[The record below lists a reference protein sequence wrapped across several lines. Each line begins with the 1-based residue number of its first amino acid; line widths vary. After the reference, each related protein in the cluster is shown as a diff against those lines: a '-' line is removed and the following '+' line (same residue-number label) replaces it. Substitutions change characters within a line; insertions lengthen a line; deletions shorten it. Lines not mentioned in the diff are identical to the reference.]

1 MASVPLWLYT
11 TAGCHLC
18 ARLEATLQALGADV
32 TLTRVEI
39 AFDTQLSERYATRI
53 PVLASASGAEYSLA
67 DGEALLPEWLRAQGV
82 EQRLEQG
89 VEITPPAEHDSAT
102 EPQSPALRNGRRFLR

>member
-39 AFDTQLSERYATRI
+39 AFDAQLSERYATRI

-67 DGEALLPEWLRAQGV
+67 DGEEALPEWLRAQGV
-82 EQRLEQG
+82 KKSVEQG
-89 VEITPPAEHDSAT
+89 VDRTPPARRDSGV
-102 EPQSPALRNGRRFLR
+102 EPQGHVMRHGRRFLR

>member
-39 AFDTQLSERYATRI
+39 AFDAQLSERYATRI

-67 DGEALLPEWLRAQGV
+67 DGEEVLPEWLRAQGV
-82 EQRLEQG
+82 EQG
-89 VEITPPAEHDSAT
+89 VEMTPPAEHDSAT
-102 EPQSPALRNGRRFLR
+102 EPQGSTLRNGRRFLR

>member
-39 AFDTQLSERYATRI
+39 AFDAQLSERYATRI

-67 DGEALLPEWLRAQGV
+67 DGEEALPGWLRAQGV
-82 EQRLEQG
+82 DR
-89 VEITPPAEHDSAT
+89 TPPARRDSGV
-102 EPQSPALRNGRRFLR
+102 EPQGHVMRHGRRFLR

>member
-18 ARLEATLQALGADV
+18 ARLETTLQALGADV

-39 AFDTQLSERYATRI
+39 AFETQLSERYATRI

-67 DGEALLPEWLRAQGV
+67 DGEEMLPEWLRAQGV
-82 EQRLEQG
+82 EQG
-89 VEITPPAEHDSAT
+89 VEIRPPAEHDSAA
-102 EPQSPALRNGRRFLR
+102 EPQGPTLRNGRRFLR

>member
-39 AFDTQLSERYATRI
+39 AFDAQLSERYATRI

-82 EQRLEQG
+82 E
-89 VEITPPAEHDSAT
+89 HDTVAGGD
-102 EPQSPALRNGRRFLR
+102 ALGERFAFLRQKNAAIGAAPRPDRRA

>member
-18 ARLEATLQALGADV
+18 ARLEATLQALRADV

-39 AFDTQLSERYATRI
+39 AFDAQLSERYATRI

-67 DGEALLPEWLRAQGV
+67 DGEEVLPEWLRAQGV
-82 EQRLEQG
+82 KKSVEQG
-89 VEITPPAEHDSAT
+89 VDRTPPARRDSGV
-102 EPQSPALRNGRRFLR
+102 EPQGHVIRHGRRFLR

>member
-18 ARLEATLQALGADV
+18 ARLEATLQALGADF

-39 AFDTQLSERYATRI
+39 AFDAQLSERYATRI

-67 DGEALLPEWLRAQGV
+67 DGEEALPGWLRAQGV
-82 EQRLEQG
+82 EQG
-89 VEITPPAEHDSAT
+89 VDQTPPARRDSGV
-102 EPQSPALRNGRRFLR
+102 EPQGHVMRHGRRFLR

>member
-18 ARLEATLQALGADV
+18 ARLEATLQAQGVDV

-39 AFDTQLSERYATRI
+39 AFDAQLSERYATRI

-67 DGEALLPEWLRAQGV
+67 DGEEALPGWLRAQGV
-82 EQRLEQG
+82 KKSVEQG
-89 VEITPPAEHDSAT
+89 VDQTPPARRDSGV
-102 EPQSPALRNGRRFLR
+102 EPQGHVMRHGRRFLR

>member
-18 ARLEATLQALGADV
+18 ARLEATLQALGVDV

-39 AFDTQLSERYATRI
+39 AFDAQLSERYATRI

-67 DGEALLPEWLRAQGV
+67 DGEEALPGWLRAQGV
-82 EQRLEQG
+82 EQG
-89 VEITPPAEHDSAT
+89 VDRTPPARRDSGV
-102 EPQSPALRNGRRFLR
+102 EPQGHVMRHGRRVLR

>member
-1 MASVPLWLYT
+1 MAGVPLWLYT

-32 TLTRVEI
+32 TLTRLEI
-39 AFDTQLSERYATRI
+39 AFDAQLSERYATRI

-67 DGEALLPEWLRAQGV
+67 DGEEVLPEWLRAQGV
-82 EQRLEQG
+82 EM
-89 VEITPPAEHDSAT
+89 TPPAERDSAT
-102 EPQSPALRNGRRFLR
+102 EPQGPSLRNGRRFLR

>member
-18 ARLEATLQALGADV
+18 ARLEASLQALGADV

-39 AFDTQLSERYATRI
+39 AFDAQLSERYATRI

-67 DGEALLPEWLRAQGV
+67 DGEEVLPEWLRAQGV
-82 EQRLEQG
+82 KKSVEQG
-89 VEITPPAEHDSAT
+89 VDRTPPARRDSGV
-102 EPQSPALRNGRRFLR
+102 EPQGHVIRHGRRFLR

>member
-67 DGEALLPEWLRAQGV
+67 DGEEVLPEWLRAQGV
-82 EQRLEQG
+82 EM
-89 VEITPPAEHDSAT
+89 TPPAEHDSAT
-102 EPQSPALRNGRRFLR
+102 EPQGSTLRNGRRFLR